1 MHACK
6 LNTKLLDAS
15 SNVGQAMDEQL
26 LTHWRRICFLR
37 LNDVAVQMFNS
48 SDWKSV
54 CRGLE
59 LVSELVI
66 PCIPKLIVSA
76 QTADGLAVEQVRNC
90 WCNFLASPLDGKKP
104 EIVNILIFHSPQ
116 GFSGII
122 YNSGWGTFAR
132 LLMVQLQVMRN
143 ECWVPPMWMWTCER
157 TPHRGL
163 RPLLFT
169 SRIYYTRKGCE
180 TGPTVYRP
188 YPRRLESLTVCRCH

>member
-6 LNTKLLDAS
+6 LNIKLLDAS

-26 LTHWRRICFLR
+26 LTHWRRTCFLR

-104 EIVNILIFHSPQ
+104 EIVNILIFHSPL

-132 LLMVQLQVMRN
+132 VLMVQLQVMRN
-143 ECWVPPMWMWTCER
+143 EC
-157 TPHRGL
+157 
-163 RPLLFT
+163 
-169 SRIYYTRKGCE
+169 
-180 TGPTVYRP
+180 
-188 YPRRLESLTVCRCH
+188 

>member
-37 LNDVAVQMFNS
+37 LNELAVQMFNS
-48 SDWKSV
+48 SDWQSV

-66 PCIPKLIVSA
+66 PCIPNLIVSA

-104 EIVNILIFHSPQ
+104 EIVNILVSTPLSAFQ
-116 GFSGII
+116 GHYFPILI
-122 YNSGWGTFAR
+122 CFVLHT
-132 LLMVQLQVMRN
+132 
-143 ECWVPPMWMWTCER
+143 E
-157 TPHRGL
+157 
-163 RPLLFT
+163 
-169 SRIYYTRKGCE
+169 
-180 TGPTVYRP
+180 
-188 YPRRLESLTVCRCH
+188 

>member
-26 LTHWRRICFLR
+26 LTHWRRTCFLR

-122 YNSGWGTFAR
+122 YNSGWETFPR

-143 ECWVPPMWMWTCER
+143 ECIWPPMWVWICER

-163 RPLLFT
+163 RPPLFT
-169 SRIYYTRKGCE
+169 SRIFIRARVVKRGLRFIVLIRE
-180 TGPTVYRP
+180 D
-188 YPRRLESLTVCRCH
+188 

>member
-26 LTHWRRICFLR
+26 LTHWRRTCFLR

-76 QTADGLAVEQVRNC
+76 QAADGLAVEQVRNC

-104 EIVNILIFHSPQ
+104 EIVNHTTPGTTSPTLYKQDFLYAQ
-116 GFSGII
+116 GLWNGA
-122 YNSGWGTFAR
+122 Y
-132 LLMVQLQVMRN
+132 
-143 ECWVPPMWMWTCER
+143 
-157 TPHRGL
+157 GL
-163 RPLLFT
+163 SSL
-169 SRIYYTRKGCE
+169 SEKTR
-180 TGPTVYRP
+180 
-188 YPRRLESLTVCRCH
+188 